1 MELRQ
6 ILGLIGKWLWLIILS
21 VVIAAG
27 SSYFASRAATPLYR
41 TKTTM
46 MVGQITRNPEASSS
60 DLYTGQQLAYTY
72 SQLARREPVLN
83 GAIESLGL
91 QIGWQALAGQ
101 VSTNI
106 VPQTQLLEISVI
118 DSNPYRAKVLA
129 DAIAQQL
136 ILQSPA
142 GSATTSSEDLN
153 FIRDQISELKSKIES
168 GQEEIKRLSQE
179 LDTSNSALQ
188 IQDLTN
194 QINLL
199 ETKVS
204 GWQDTYSQLLLSLQ
218 GGDVNVLNVV
228 EEATIP
234 SPPISPNTPMNVLV
248 AAAIGLALA
257 VGGVLLMEYLDD
269 TIKTPDDI
277 ERATGLA
284 TIGTIVDI
292 DGKTDS
298 DKLIAKGDPF
308 NPVLEGFRSLR
319 NNILYSTSKKSFRV
333 ILLTSTTPGEGK
345 SICIANLAVV
355 MANMGQRV
363 ILVDSDFRRATLN
376 KIFNLPNDIGL
387 STALQKEGTNIRQ
400 YLLDVGVKNLKV
412 ITSGPLPENPNFL
425 LESGRMEEILQDF
438 RNQADVVLF
447 DSPPIL
453 MVSDAATLATLVDG
467 VILVV
472 ETGSNRGEEV
482 RHVVNEM
489 RRIHIPFIGAV
500 LNRIPRK
507 KRGYYYNY
515 YGYYYR
521 YAEDRQP
528 SHRSRNWI
536 AGIFGRKGRSLPPI
550 ELPEQEMPPQPA
562 IVDSAPDSS
571 KSNGSAKVSGK
582 AGDSKK
588 KVKVEPQRIQEEL
601 IISDS
606 AAETEDEVLLEIRK
620 SLIKKP

>member
-6 ILGLIGKWLWLIILS
+6 IFGLIGKWLWLIILS

-72 SQLARREPVLN
+72 SQLARREPVLR

-91 QIGWQALAGQ
+91 QMGWQALAGQ

-142 GSATTSSEDLN
+142 GSATTSSDDLN
-153 FIRDQISELKSKIES
+153 FIKGQIGELKSKIES
-168 GQEEIKRLSQE
+168 GQDEIERLREE

-199 ETKVS
+199 ETKIS

-228 EEATIP
+228 EEATTP
-234 SPPISPNTPMNVLV
+234 TYPISPNTPMNVMV

-257 VGGVLLMEYLDD
+257 VGGILLMEYLDD
-269 TIKTPDDI
+269 TIKSPDDV

-284 TIGTIVDI
+284 TIGTIVEM
-292 DGKTDS
+292 DGKDHE
-298 DKLIAKGDPF
+298 KLIATGDPF
-308 NPVLEGFRSLR
+308 NPVLEGFRALR
-319 NNILYSTSKKSFRV
+319 NNILYSTSKKPFRM
-333 ILLTSTTPGEGK
+333 ILITSTTPGEGK
-345 SICIANLAVV
+345 SICISNLAVV

-363 ILVDSDFRRATLN
+363 ILIDCDFRRASID
-376 KIFNLPNDIGL
+376 KIFNLPNEKGL
-387 STALQKEGTNIRQ
+387 STALQDGETSIEQ
-400 YLLDVGVKNLKV
+400 YFMDVGIKNLKL
-412 ITSGPLPENPNFL
+412 ITSGPIPENPKYCLNQNAWGNFCK
-425 LESGRMEEILQDF
+425 ILIGTLTSYYLTAL
-438 RNQADVVLF
+438 RSWRWPMRPLWERL
-447 DSPPIL
+447 S
-453 MVSDAATLATLVDG
+453 MVS
-467 VILVV
+467 
-472 ETGSNRGEEV
+472 
-482 RHVVNEM
+482 
-489 RRIHIPFIGAV
+489 
-500 LNRIPRK
+500 
-507 KRGYYYNY
+507 Y
-515 YGYYYR
+515 
-521 YAEDRQP
+521 
-528 SHRSRNWI
+528 
-536 AGIFGRKGRSLPPI
+536 
-550 ELPEQEMPPQPA
+550 
-562 IVDSAPDSS
+562 
-571 KSNGSAKVSGK
+571 
-582 AGDSKK
+582 
-588 KVKVEPQRIQEEL
+588 
-601 IISDS
+601 
-606 AAETEDEVLLEIRK
+606 
-620 SLIKKP
+620 